1 MAFGS
6 LTFCVSLKR
15 DTLSPTHT
23 SSLSAYLRP
32 TIKVSNFTPKISHL
46 SSSSSTSF
54 FSITSWWSVS
64 ILLKFRDSDE
74 EVAVATIVESTRST
88 STLWFSENSNC
99 SWHVVSDT
107 CEGSCVRLSGRVKFN
122 WSRVRCVSFRF
133 VPLRL
138 GSERHESEKLKW
150 KLQINLKCMYQ
161 TRVNY
166 VIFSNYWVS
175 MYLSGLVSV
184 HLLTPDTY
192 QIPDTPSVRDVDVV
206 DWKLKWKNDNERSI
220 TEMRVDEAV
229 IIGKREWTNGADND
243 VIFEGVATGCSRLF
257 RLLVWERNGI
267 GEDRMTIGKETT
279 TFSD

>member
-15 DTLSPTHT
+15 DKLSPIHT

-46 SSSSSTSF
+46 SSSSTSF

-64 ILLKFRDSDE
+64 ISLKFRDSDE
-74 EVAVATIVESTRST
+74 EVAVATIAESTRST
-88 STLWFSENSNC
+88 STLWFSENTNC
-99 SWHVVSDT
+99 SWHVVSNT

-150 KLQINLKCMYQ
+150 KWNLQINLKCMSSVWYL

-166 VIFSNYWVS
+166 VIFSNY
-175 MYLSGLVSV
+175 
-184 HLLTPDTY
+184 
-192 QIPDTPSVRDVDVV
+192 
-206 DWKLKWKNDNERSI
+206 
-220 TEMRVDEAV
+220 
-229 IIGKREWTNGADND
+229 
-243 VIFEGVATGCSRLF
+243 
-257 RLLVWERNGI
+257 
-267 GEDRMTIGKETT
+267 
-279 TFSD
+279 